1 MKKEDLLDELKS
13 RTIDDL
19 TYIREQTEERIKKL
33 EDELVELKD
42 NLSDIDNE
50 LKNKKNIVTYNI
62 VEINKS
68 KFWMRGS
75 TTEITLVVKS
85 VNKNDEKQ
93 IINRIAYRRLEYADR
108 ASIPVVL
115 DMFNEQYHFRKII
128 SNMKL
133 TKQIKEKYT
142 VEENIQ

>member
-1 MKKEDLLDELKS
+1 MKKEELLNELKS
-13 RTIDDL
+13 MTITNL
-19 TYIREQTEERIKKL
+19 TYMKKDTEESIKRLEGELLKLKDHLLDISNELNIKKSI
-33 EDELVELKD
+33 E
-42 NLSDIDNE
+42 
-50 LKNKKNIVTYNI
+50 TYNI

-75 TTEITLVVKS
+75 TTEIILVVKA

-93 IINRIAYRRLEYADR
+93 VINQIAYRRLEYADR

-142 VEENIQ
+142 VEENVQ